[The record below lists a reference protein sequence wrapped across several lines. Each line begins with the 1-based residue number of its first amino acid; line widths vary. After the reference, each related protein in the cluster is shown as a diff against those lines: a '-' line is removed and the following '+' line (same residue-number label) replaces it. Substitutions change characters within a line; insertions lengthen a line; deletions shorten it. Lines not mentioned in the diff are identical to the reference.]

1 MNFRQIIISFYGRL
15 LLIIRKIMKK
25 KLISLLGFA
34 LVFSPVLAL
43 AQGLGTS
50 GSSSTCNSSVQ
61 NIGDVLCRIGSILN
75 SVIPIL
81 IVLGVV
87 YFVWGVVS
95 YVMASEEEAKK
106 KGRDRMIYGIIGLV
120 VIVGM
125 WGLVSIVTNTFGLS
139 NVTNVTLPTVP
150 LSL

>member
-1 MNFRQIIISFYGRL
+1 
-15 LLIIRKIMKK
+15 MKK
-25 KLISLLGFA
+25 KLISLLGLAF
-34 LVFSPVLAL
+34 VFSPVLAL

-50 GSSSTCNSSVQ
+50 GSSSTCSTNVQ
-61 NIGDVLCRIGSILN
+61 NIGDVICRIGSILN
-75 SVIPIL
+75 SIIPVL

-150 LSL
+150 LGL